1 MQGIIAGNG
10 NTIPPELDA
19 GIRKIIL
26 NTNGQFLN
34 VVYDSSTAKYEFSG
48 IAFARG
54 VVCLFD
60 PEEIALGSDGY
71 VYVDFTMHFDPDVA
85 DEGTLYFSSTALATQ
100 EDNIDQGAGTYRLL
114 VGTMSGGTYS
124 SQNYVSMPLNA
135 YNAEVAERVTGT
147 IANSV
152 SATTQDISDNSN
164 KVATTRFVRNLVQ
177 SYLKQSTISAP
188 NISTSK
194 NACYN
199 RLNLVGIQL
208 FGTWSGGSVIAGDT
222 IATVP
227 VGYRPSQDVI
237 VPYLSTVASYDR
249 EFLATIHSDGRITIS
264 YGIGNGADFKLNCC
278 YTIS

>member
-60 PEEIALGSDGY
+60 PEEITLGSDGY

-85 DEGTLYFSSTALATQ
+85 DEGTLYFSATALATQ

-147 IANSV
+147 IASSA
-152 SATTQDISDNSN
+152 SATTQETTDNSN

-177 SYLKQSTISAP
+177 SYLKQSTLSAP
-188 NISTSK
+188 NFSTNK

-199 RLNLVGIQL
+199 RLNLIGII
-208 FGTWSGGSVIAGDT
+208 FAGTYQSISQGPVTFAI
-222 IATVP
+222 VP
-227 VGYRPSQDVI
+227 SGYRPN
-237 VPYLSTVASYDR
+237 ST
-249 EFLATIHSDGRITIS
+249 ITIYVKVGNNIYDGYIDTS
-264 YGIGNGADFKLNCC
+264 GNVVVNAGIGSAMGSDVSFSTS
-278 YTIS
+278 YIIS